1 MNRQAKRRAI
11 ARLLQGL
18 GALIDADIYRT
29 QQQLGD
35 VLRRK
40 REERRGQIMDG
51 RLTDTRRDTGDG
63 E

>member
-29 QQQLGD
+29 QRQLGD